1 MRTKITILLAIILF
15 TGCEL
20 QYNIEINDDKINNY
34 IEFDATKF
42 DDGFNVDSVYDVYS
56 ILDGK
61 NSKFYDKKINGDII
75 KFSYEYDITNFDKAY
90 YLKTCF
96 ENYEF
101 RNENGNYIIDAK
113 GVFKCL
119 PYQVNDYLMYD
130 YDKLTLH
137 IKTNEKVIKHNSDYN
152 DGNDYYWYIDG
163 KNTDNVRIYFEYQII
178 EDYDYSWLI
187 LLGGVIGIALLIV
200 GFIHLKS
207 SKNNQI

>member
-20 QYNIEINDDKINNY
+20 QYNIEINNDKINNY
-34 IEFDATKF
+34 MELDAAKF
-42 DDGFNVDSVYDVYS
+42 DDGFNTDSVYDVYS

-61 NSKFYDKKINGDII
+61 NSRFYDKKINGDII

-152 DGNDYYWYIDG
+152 DVNDYYWYIDG

-187 LLGGVIGIALLIV
+187 LLGGVVGIALLIV